1 MNQPL
6 HSLPFAMNR
15 AMSNPWPTRTA
26 CKAESAHYGVT
37 IQAEDQFLSEL
48 SKLGDSHTGWIL
60 LIAPPGR
67 PTASH
72 MEERGIDPNRVLV
85 VHSPKIKNWQQT
97 LERCLGNG
105 HCAAVFTWLP
115 EQIELD
121 HVKLQRLGQQSGVL
135 TRFFGTQR
143 ANPNTPLLAYAE
155 QDIYLNH

>member
-6 HSLPFAMNR
+6 HSLPFTMNR

-37 IQAEDQFLSEL
+37 LKSDDQFLTEL
-48 SKLGDSHTGWIL
+48 AKLGNTHAGWIL

-67 PTASH
+67 PTAVRLQ
-72 MEERGIDPNRVLV
+72 EQGIDPKRVLV

-97 LERCLGNG
+97 LERSLGNG

-121 HVKLQRLGQQSGVL
+121 HAKLQRLGQQSGVL

-143 ANPNTPLLAYAE
+143 TSPITPLLAYAE

>member
-6 HSLPFAMNR
+6 HSLSFAMNR

-37 IQAEDQFLSEL
+37 IQAEDQLLSEL
-48 SKLGDSHTGWIL
+48 SKLGEAHTGWIL

-72 MEERGIDPNRVLV
+72 LEERGIDPNRVLV

-97 LERCLGNG
+97 LERSLGNG

-135 TRFFGTQR
+135 TRFFGAKR
-143 ANPNTPLLAYAE
+143 ANPSTPLQAYAE

>member
-6 HSLPFAMNR
+6 HPQPFAMNR
-15 AMSNPWPTRTA
+15 VMSKPWPTRTA
-26 CKAESAHYGVT
+26 CKAELAHYGVT
-37 IQAEDQFLSEL
+37 IQSDDQFLSEL
-48 SKLGDSHTGWIL
+48 TKLGEAHTGWIL

-67 PTASH
+67 PTISRL
-72 MEERGIDPNRVLV
+72 EERGIDPKRVLV

-97 LERCLGNG
+97 LERSLGNG

-115 EQIELD
+115 ERIKLD

-135 TRFFGTQR
+135 TRFFGAKRT
-143 ANPNTPLLAYAE
+143 NLGTPLLAYAE